1 MNSLLYKATYNLRKF
16 SSDGKSV
23 FQSVSQ
29 SVCLYACLSVCLSL
43 SQLVSLSV
51 GMSVRLSVIHSVRL
65 SACLFVSLCVS
76 RSIRSALARSICLLP
91 HCLKI
96 SLFSLP
102 VLQRSS
108 YSPFLISRS
117 LTVRKKVN
125 SVCRWLK
132 FLQFIF
138 LKGHKYCAIIF
149 LNTKST
155 FLVHQVLYF
164 LQYFRYR

>member
-1 MNSLLYKATYNLRKF
+1 M
-16 SSDGKSV
+16 
-23 FQSVSQ
+23 
-29 SVCLYACLSVCLSL
+29 YACLSVCLSL

-91 HCLKI
+91 QRLKI

-155 FLVHQVLYF
+155 FLVHQVLHF
-164 LQYFRYR
+164 LQYYRYRWMCNQYPFMSLQRDM